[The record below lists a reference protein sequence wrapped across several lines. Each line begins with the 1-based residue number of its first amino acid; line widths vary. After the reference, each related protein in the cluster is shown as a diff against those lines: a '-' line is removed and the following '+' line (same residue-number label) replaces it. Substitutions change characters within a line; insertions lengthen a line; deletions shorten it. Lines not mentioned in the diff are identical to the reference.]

1 MAARTCAAHRFVR
14 RSVARFLPG
23 ESADD
28 ALAAARRLAD
38 SGISTLLSQL
48 GENIENRAEAEA
60 VVRQY
65 RDVLDRIHA
74 AGLPSDL
81 SVKLTQLGLDLD
93 PEFCF
98 ANFSQ
103 LAAGIALS
111 ARHSRR
117 REHYLD

>member
-1 MAARTCAAHRFVR
+1 M
-14 RSVARFLPG
+14 ARFLPG

-28 ALAAARRLAD
+28 ALVAARRLAD

-48 GENIENRAEAEA
+48 GENIQHRSEAEA
-60 VVRQY
+60 VVKQY
-65 RDVLDRIHA
+65 RDVLAHIHA

-98 ANFSQ
+98 ANLAQ
-103 LAAGIALS
+103 LAEAALS
-111 ARHSRR
+111 ASTPGGGTIWIDMEHSPRLR
-117 REHYLD
+117 